1 MRKHKLVVFKSPT
14 IDVMDEPWT
23 AHARDADILDEEY
36 ATGKTEDEAIVNWA
50 KKYGVKLWN
59 EE

>member
-1 MRKHKLVVFKSPT
+1 MKKLL
-14 IDVMDEPWT
+14 IVMPFAWLW
-23 AHARDADILDEEY
+23 I